1 VEVLV
6 EPLVKRRLWMDQTLY
21 FRLLHLLA
29 AVKEDQMQG
38 VVRQL
43 GGLEDLVV
51 VRLDMERQVVLAQ
64 QTKDMLVE
72 VEAIKHLI
80 LVLVAVVVLVQLE
93 PMELLL

>member
-1 VEVLV
+1 M